1 MAHEFHY
8 RRLVHWQDTDT
19 AGIIH
24 FTNYFR
30 YMEEAETEFLRSFGI
45 QKRKDPPFDTVFCP
59 RVSAS
64 CDFVKT
70 VAFGDELGVHLSV
83 AKIGRSSIG
92 YRFSFTCGEHEVAR
106 GRLTVVCV
114 RKDSDGKM
122 KSVPIPER
130 LRQVLEVRA
139 NGEEETS

>member
-30 YMEEAETEFLRSFGI
+30 YMEEAETEFFRSLGI
-45 QKRKDPPFDTVFCP
+45 QKVKDPPFDTVLCP

-64 CDFVKT
+64 CDFIKT
-70 VAFGDELGVHLSV
+70 VAFGDELDVHLSV
-83 AKIGRSSIG
+83 AKIGRTSIG
-92 YRFSFTCGEHEVAR
+92 YRFSFRRGEDEVAH

-114 RKDSDGKM
+114 QKDRNGEM
-122 KSVPIPER
+122 KSVPVPER
-130 LRQVLEVRA
+130 LRQVLEVRE
-139 NGEEETS
+139 GEEGTI

>member
-1 MAHEFHY
+1 MAHEFLY
-8 RRLVHWQDTDT
+8 RRFVHWQDTDT

-30 YMEEAETEFLRSFGI
+30 YMEEAETEFFRSLGI
-45 QKRKDPPFDTVFCP
+45 QKLKDPPFDTVLCP

-64 CDFVKT
+64 CDFIKT
-70 VAFGDELGVHLSV
+70 VAFGDELDVHLSV

-92 YRFSFTCGEHEVAR
+92 FRFSFTRSKDDVAH

-114 RKDSDGKM
+114 RKDSNGEM
-122 KSVPIPER
+122 KSVPVPER
-130 LRQVLEVRA
+130 LRHMLEVRE
-139 NGEEETS
+139 GEEGAI

>member
-30 YMEEAETEFLRSFGI
+30 YMEEAETEFFRSLGI
-45 QKRKDPPFDTVFCP
+45 QKLKDPPFDTVLCP
-59 RVSAS
+59 RVSVS
-64 CDFVKT
+64 CDFIKT
-70 VAFGDELGVHLSV
+70 VAFGDELDVHLSV
-83 AKIGRSSIG
+83 AKIGRTSIG
-92 YRFSFTCGEHEVAR
+92 YRFSFRRGENEVAH

-114 RKDSDGKM
+114 RKGGNGEM
-122 KSVPIPER
+122 KSVPVPER
-130 LRQVLEVRA
+130 LRQVLEVRE
-139 NGEEETS
+139 GEEETI